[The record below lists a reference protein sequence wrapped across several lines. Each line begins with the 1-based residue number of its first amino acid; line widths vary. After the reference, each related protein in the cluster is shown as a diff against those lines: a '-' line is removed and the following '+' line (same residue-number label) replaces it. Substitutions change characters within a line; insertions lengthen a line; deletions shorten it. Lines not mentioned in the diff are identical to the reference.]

1 MKSSRIPQA
10 FVAAAVLALS
20 SSGAFAAELHALSD
34 SEMSAVYGQGL
45 SDPALTVLG
54 ARSSADGGSAL
65 SVAALADA
73 VAGVG
78 ALSSDVQSLDRQL
91 AQQRLQGAATGMQV
105 TLKITQTMAAADKA
119 LLPVVSGMGLGLL
132 AFPLVGLPSLASLE
146 AIQNKH

>member
-10 FVAAAVLALS
+10 LVAAAVLALS

-54 ARSSADGGSAL
+54 ARSSLDGGSAA

-78 ALSSDVQSLDRQL
+78 ALASDVQSLDRQL

-119 LLPVVSGMGLGLL
+119 MLPIVSGVGLGLL